1 MNLDVSLIPENS
13 GDGDADDVIAAAD
26 MTSSTAVYLR
36 EELILPRYYYHH
48 HHHYF
53 VGYPSKGG
61 PRETERPW
69 GGLVGLLTYLS
80 PLILAV
86 CTLGNVFGAV
96 VIRRFYPHVLSTALY
111 VFAVLVLDL
120 IVVWS
125 RCGLEWLSL
134 VADVDVRDLMTSDSI
149 VVCKVGGRCRLRV
162 KRRIQ

>member
-1 MNLDVSLIPENS
+1 MNLDVSLVSENS
-13 GDGDADDVIAAAD
+13 RDGDTDVIAVAD

-36 EELILPRYYYHH
+36 EELILPRYYY
-48 HHHYF
+48 YYY
-53 VGYPSKGG
+53 VDYQSKGG
-61 PRETERPW
+61 PRETGRPW

-120 IVVWS
+120 VVVWS

-134 VADVDVRDLMTSDSI
+134 VADVDVRGLMTSDSI
-149 VVCKVGGRCRLRV
+149 IVCKA
-162 KRRIQ
+162 RIVCALNVEFNHR